1 MLDPG
6 LVALQVGARWGK
18 PARDNS
24 NSTVLGV
31 GHSPREVQQR
41 PEKCPEVQKCPE
53 VRVGGAGDRKCLRQG
68 SVQRALTPMRGP
80 SVQL

>member
-41 PEKCPEVQKCPE
+41 PEKCPEV
-53 VRVGGAGDRKCLRQG
+53 RVGGAGDRKCLRQG
-68 SVQRALTPMRGP
+68 SVQRA
-80 SVQL
+80 